1 MKSINK
7 IELIGEVIE
16 KRMYEKSG
24 YIGLRLDV
32 GERHEVF
39 AKSFYLGMSAKL
51 NAEVSKGDKVKIMG
65 FVKCME
71 FISPDTGEKRH
82 LSQVSMLQAEKVE
95 AEQESFI
102 RWELEGRLLE
112 PIYAYTGSGWMKGKF
127 VLIGTLTNGDEKP
140 YTVILTDEE
149 LAKRME
155 RETEPGQILRVRGK
169 LGKYI
174 AKGDAGEKIWRPCM
188 YMTEDI
194 TNAIQD

>member
-1 MKSINK
+1 MKTINEV
-7 IELIGEVIE
+7 ELIGTVIE

-39 AKSFYLGMSAKL
+39 AKSFYPGMSAKL

-71 FISPDTGEKRH
+71 FTAPETGEKRH

-95 AEQESFI
+95 TEQESFI

-112 PIYAYTGSGWMKGKF
+112 PIYAYTGKWMKGKF
-127 VLIGTLTNGDEKP
+127 VLIGTLSSGDEKP
-140 YTVILTDEE
+140 YTVIVTDEA
-149 LAKRME
+149 LAKRLE
-155 RETEPGQILRVRGK
+155 RETEPGQILRVRGT

-174 AKGDAGEKIWRPCM
+174 AKGDAGEKVWRPCM
-188 YMTEDI
+188 YMKEVLN
-194 TNAIQD
+194 NAVQG